1 MKKYLTLR
9 QVGTLSFPLLLGLIV
24 GVVLKEDFSYIESL
38 PRTIKVPSIV
48 FPIVWTILY
57 ILMGIYKEL
66 YDEDETKDKNLE
78 VPYYLSL
85 LFNVL
90 FSFLLFA
97 FHQKFLALL
106 DLVILIALVGYLFVN
121 GWRNKKKYS
130 YLLIPH
136 LLWLFVAL
144 SLMLDIVS
152 H

>member
-1 MKKYLTLR
+1 MKKYLSLR
-9 QVGTLSFPLLLGLIV
+9 QIGTLLFPLLLGSIV
-24 GVVLKEDFSYIESL
+24 AVLLKGDFSYIESL
-38 PRTIKVPSIV
+38 PRSIKVPSIV

-66 YDEDETKDKNLE
+66 YDEDEAKDKNLE

-97 FHQKFLALL
+97 FHQRFLALL
-106 DLVILIALVGYLFVN
+106 DVIILIALVGYLFAN

-130 YLLIPH
+130 YLLVPY

-144 SLMLDIVS
+144 SLMLDIIS

>member
-57 ILMGIYKEL
+57 IL
-66 YDEDETKDKNLE
+66 
-78 VPYYLSL
+78 
-85 LFNVL
+85 
-90 FSFLLFA
+90 
-97 FHQKFLALL
+97 ALL
-106 DLVILIALVGYLFVN
+106 DVVILIALVGYLFAN

-130 YLLIPH
+130 YLLIPY

-144 SLMLDIVS
+144 SLMLDIIS

>member
-9 QVGTLSFPLLLGLIV
+9 QVGTLSFFLLLGLIV

-38 PRTIKVPSIV
+38 PRTIKVPSII

-66 YDEDETKDKNLE
+66 YDEDETKDKNLD

-85 LFNVL
+85 LFNVF

-97 FHQKFLALL
+97 FHQNFLALL
-106 DLVILIALVGYLFVN
+106 DVVILIALVGYLFVN

-130 YLLIPH
+130 YLLIPY